1 MSGFQE
7 ILVILIIFLAILFIP
22 RITARNADQPPI
34 SPVVRRPR
42 RHLSGRLRLAIVA
55 TVIWLLG
62 ALLYLRPWEGRW
74 VTFGTMGALPLLVAW
89 GGFWVFA
96 GYQPHGRQRRS
107 AQKRR

>member
-34 SPVVRRPR
+34 ATVVRRPPR
-42 RHLSGRLRLAIVA
+42 RLSVRLRLSIVA
-55 TVIWLLG
+55 SVIWLLG
-62 ALLYLRPWEGRW
+62 TLLYLRPWEGRW
-74 VTFGTMGALPLLVAW
+74 VTFGALGALPLVVAW

-96 GYQPHGRQRRS
+96 GYQFHGRPRRS